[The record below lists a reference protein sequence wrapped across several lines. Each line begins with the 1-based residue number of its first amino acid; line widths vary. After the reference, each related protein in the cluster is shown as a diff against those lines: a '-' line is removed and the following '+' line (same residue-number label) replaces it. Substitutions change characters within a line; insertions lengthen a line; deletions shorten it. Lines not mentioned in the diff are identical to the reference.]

1 MARYIKKDS
10 ITVGDFIEVMG
21 GVYVAARQTAED
33 CRTQCDFYDDETG
46 RCRGTCYRYDEE
58 GIVFNHYGSLS
69 EIKGGMRICETRC
82 WDKVKDKLLKAEQC
96 RRSMEMKRLP
106 KTEFEE

>member
-1 MARYIKKDS
+1 MARYTKTDH

-21 GVYVAARQTAED
+21 DVYVAARLTAED

-58 GIVFNHYGSLS
+58 GVVFKHYGILR
-69 EIKGGMRICETRC
+69 EIKGGIRICETRC
-82 WDKVKDKLLKAEQC
+82 WDKVKDKLLKAEQR
-96 RRSMEMKRLP
+96 RRSMEMRRFLKS
-106 KTEFEE
+106 ESDE